1 MRTILASAAYSVGKG
16 GLGMEGQDQA
26 QLEQALGELDQS
38 GQFLVAILAGLLL
51 SLRAL
56 LAQREQ
62 LCLTLAGEQ
71 PPPLCLYP
79 LRHAAGSLTLG
90 GLGFFLCQALRTR
103 ARADPADPVA
113 VSSACSGLT
122 AAVLVFLAAAIRL
135 ADTNFLHRAGR
146 L

>member
-1 MRTILASAAYSVGKG
+1 MDEQERT
-16 GLGMEGQDQA
+16 
-26 QLEQALGELDQS
+26 QLEEALGELDQS

-56 LAQREQ
+56 LEQRKQ

-71 PPPLCLYP
+71 PPPARLYP
-79 LRHAAGSLTLG
+79 LRHTAGSLTLG
-90 GLGFFLCQALRTR
+90 GLGFFLCQAARTR

-113 VSSACSGLT
+113 ISSACSGLT

-135 ADTNFLHRAGR
+135 ADTDLLHRAGR